1 MGTHATF
8 VGADVYA
15 RSIFCR
21 AVNVATGKT
30 WSKTFAGEGKVISL
44 EEWVRS
50 LPGPAIVGYES
61 GCTGFDM
68 ARRLAADGIECE
80 VIAVTTIPKSTKDK
94 AHKCDKLDAAAIV
107 REMANPVRGCSSVWV
122 PSAEEEAARELARL
136 KVRAAEEVKASKQRV
151 ACFLIKHGHAW
162 NERTESGNLRKTWTA
177 AYRTWLNSLRLD
189 DPTSELVLNELVA
202 AVDRRMVEDSR
213 IRSLVE
219 KEAEKPRWKPYVD
232 ALCRL
237 SGIDVCTAF
246 LAAAE
251 FGSFERFPSGM
262 RVPCWI
268 GTIPRNSSSG
278 EKEAHGGITRDGNS
292 FLRRALVE
300 GCCGMQNRKNTVKGM
315 RDGFVSPAVEAMA
328 HKANERMLGRYRRL
342 VNESG
347 KSIDEANVAIASE
360 MARWI
365 WAVGCQVER
374 EQGASAYS

>member
-1 MGTHATF
+1 M
-8 VGADVYA
+8 
-15 RSIFCR
+15 
-21 AVNVATGKT
+21 
-30 WSKTFAGEGKVISL
+30 
-44 EEWVRS
+44 
-50 LPGPAIVGYES
+50 
-61 GCTGFDM
+61 
-68 ARRLAADGIECE
+68 
-80 VIAVTTIPKSTKDK
+80 IAVTTIPKSTKDK

-107 REMANPVRGCSSVWV
+107 REMANPMRGYSSVWV

-202 AVDRRMVEDSR
+202 AVDGRMVEDSR

-278 EKEAHGGITRDGNS
+278 EKVAHGGITRDGNS
-292 FLRRALVE
+292 FLRRELVE

>member
-1 MGTHATF
+1 M
-8 VGADVYA
+8 
-15 RSIFCR
+15 
-21 AVNVATGKT
+21 
-30 WSKTFAGEGKVISL
+30 
-44 EEWVRS
+44 
-50 LPGPAIVGYES
+50 
-61 GCTGFDM
+61 
-68 ARRLAADGIECE
+68 
-80 VIAVTTIPKSTKDK
+80 IAVTTIPKSTKDK

-107 REMANPVRGCSSVWV
+107 REMANPMRGCSSVWV

-136 KVRAAEEVKASKQRV
+136 KVRAAEEVKASKQRA

-246 LAAAE
+246 LVAAE

-278 EKEAHGGITRDGNS
+278 EKVAHGGITRDGNS
-292 FLRRALVE
+292 FLRRELVE

-315 RDGFVSPAVEAMA
+315 RDGSVSPAVEAMA

-347 KSIDEANVAIASE
+347 KSIDGAKVAIASE

-374 EQGASAYS
+374 EQGASADS

>member
-1 MGTHATF
+1 M
-8 VGADVYA
+8 
-15 RSIFCR
+15 
-21 AVNVATGKT
+21 
-30 WSKTFAGEGKVISL
+30 
-44 EEWVRS
+44 
-50 LPGPAIVGYES
+50 
-61 GCTGFDM
+61 
-68 ARRLAADGIECE
+68 
-80 VIAVTTIPKSTKDK
+80 
-94 AHKCDKLDAAAIV
+94 
-107 REMANPVRGCSSVWV
+107 
-122 PSAEEEAARELARL
+122 
-136 KVRAAEEVKASKQRV
+136 
-151 ACFLIKHGHAW
+151 
-162 NERTESGNLRKTWTA
+162 
-177 AYRTWLNSLRLD
+177 D

-251 FGSFERFPSGM
+251 FGPFERFPSGR

-315 RDGFVSPAVEAMA
+315 RDGSVSPAVEAMA

-342 VNESG
+342 VNESD
-347 KSIDEANVAIASE
+347 KSIDEAKVAIASE

-374 EQGASAYS
+374 EQGASADS

>member
-1 MGTHATF
+1 M
-8 VGADVYA
+8 
-15 RSIFCR
+15 
-21 AVNVATGKT
+21 
-30 WSKTFAGEGKVISL
+30 
-44 EEWVRS
+44 
-50 LPGPAIVGYES
+50 
-61 GCTGFDM
+61 
-68 ARRLAADGIECE
+68 
-80 VIAVTTIPKSTKDK
+80 IAVTTIPRSTKDK

-107 REMANPVRGCSSVWV
+107 REMANPMRGCSSVWV

-315 RDGFVSPAVEAMA
+315 HDGFVSPAVEAMA

-347 KSIDEANVAIASE
+347 KSVNKAKVAIASE

-374 EQGASAYS
+374 EQGASADS

>member
-1 MGTHATF
+1 MGKHATF
-8 VGADVYA
+8 VGADVHA

-21 AVNVATGKT
+21 AVNVATGET

-107 REMANPVRGCSSVWV
+107 REMANPMRGYSSVWV

-202 AVDRRMVEDSR
+202 AVDRRMVEDGR

-237 SGIDVCTAF
+237 SGID
-246 LAAAE
+246 
-251 FGSFERFPSGM
+251 
-262 RVPCWI
+262 
-268 GTIPRNSSSG
+268 
-278 EKEAHGGITRDGNS
+278 EA
-292 FLRRALVE
+292 
-300 GCCGMQNRKNTVKGM
+300 K
-315 RDGFVSPAVEAMA
+315 
-328 HKANERMLGRYRRL
+328 
-342 VNESG
+342 
-347 KSIDEANVAIASE
+347 VAIASE

-374 EQGASAYS
+374 EQGASADS